1 MNFKPILRAQEKK
14 IKDDNN
20 STKIEELNGWAGHS
34 LNYDDKERNTA
45 LFTYLH
51 RLYKSTLVI
60 KPRDIE
66 SRKVT
71 KYYFQINSPL
81 SSIYDSASPIQ
92 RTSRTGRA

>member
-45 LFTYLH
+45 LLTYLH
-51 RLYKSTLVI
+51 RLYKSRGGGVL
-60 KPRDIE
+60 PRIVD
-66 SRKVT
+66 RGVPRR
-71 KYYFQINSPL
+71 FVNPN
-81 SSIYDSASPIQ
+81 PI
-92 RTSRTGRA
+92 